1 MCFSSAPKVKPIAAA
16 PTASPEVVDDTAIND
31 RNAQRRR
38 LRQQYG
44 RQQTIIGGRDSA
56 SAGAPPTAPV
66 KTALGS

>member
-1 MCFSSAPKVKPIAAA
+1 MCFSSAPKVKPIPAA

-38 LRQQYG
+38 LRQQFG
-44 RQQTIIGGRDSA
+44 RQQTILSRDSG
-56 SAGAPPTAPV
+56 SVGAPPTAPV